1 MLAALCVPCRE
12 NKFEEATMSRRTIC
26 AQICAAR
33 MDQEE
38 FDEFDEDAP
47 PPQRL
52 RIVPRMKLRQ
62 LAYSLRT
69 GGLCCGE
76 IQLIEGMEDQVLE
89 LGFALCECFHADV
102 FDEEEQRNFLLLWF
116 VQYLETVRLRMPTV
130 ILCDLPSGR
139 HLIIDRLCDSW
150 CWNSFRFRK
159 SGLREI
165 FDGSG

>member
-1 MLAALCVPCRE
+1 
-12 NKFEEATMSRRTIC
+12 
-26 AQICAAR
+26 

-76 IQLIEGMEDQVLE
+76 IQMIEGMEDQVLE

-102 FDEEEQRNFLLLWF
+102 FDEEEQRIFLLLWF
-116 VQYLETVRLRMPTV
+116 AQ
-130 ILCDLPSGR
+130 
-139 HLIIDRLCDSW
+139 
-150 CWNSFRFRK
+150 
-159 SGLREI
+159 
-165 FDGSG
+165 